1 GDTADLNLFC
11 EWGSGANTKAAS
23 SRRSPN
29 LRIIPGS
36 RSTSPGP
43 TLGQISGFKTS
54 PICCMPSLSHTWG
67 TTSTE
72 RQLVFPCDRIIS
84 NPDDSLF
91 RGVTIRASSEIVFRW
106 LCQMRVAPYSYDWI
120 DNGGR
125 QSPRELLPGLE
136 NLSVGQHVMRIFDL
150 VDFKRHRHLTLR
162 VKPGTRAERSFGDIA
177 VSYMIVTGTNNDCR
191 LLVKLIAKFPSG
203 IRGRFMRAVLPWGD
217 LVMMRRQLLNF
228 KQLAERN
235 IAGGQ

>member
-1 GDTADLNLFC
+1 M
-11 EWGSGANTKAAS
+11 
-23 SRRSPN
+23 R
-29 LRIIPGS
+29 
-36 RSTSPGP
+36 
-43 TLGQISGFKTS
+43 
-54 PICCMPSLSHTWG
+54 SLSHTWG
-67 TTSTE
+67 TTAAE
-72 RQLVFPCDRIIS
+72 RQIVFPCDAIIS
-84 NPDDSLF
+84 KPDDSLF
-91 RGVTIRASSEIVFRW
+91 RGVTIRASSEIIFPW

-125 QSPRELLPGLE
+125 LSPRELLPGLE
-136 NLSVGQHVMRIFDL
+136 NLSVGQDVMRIFDL
-150 VDFKRHRHLTLR
+150 VDFERDRHLTLR

-191 LLVKLIAKFPSG
+191 LPVKLIAKFPSG